1 MVERGLGHIANIASV
16 PLRCNGPRR
25 IDCVGSYGRFSPCNG
40 RAADGLR
47 PGPMMGQD
55 NDYVFKELL
64 EIPEERYRRLLD
76 EKVIY

>member
-1 MVERGLGHIANIASV
+1 VSSLALSHETPSGTGER
-16 PLRCNGPRR
+16 PE
-25 IDCVGSYGRFSPCNG
+25 
-40 RAADGLR
+40 
-47 PGPMMGQD
+47 PMMRQD